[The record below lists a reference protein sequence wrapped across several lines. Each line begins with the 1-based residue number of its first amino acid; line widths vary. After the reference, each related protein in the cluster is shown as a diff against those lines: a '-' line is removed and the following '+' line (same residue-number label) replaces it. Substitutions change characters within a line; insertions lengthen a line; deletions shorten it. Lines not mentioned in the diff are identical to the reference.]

1 MISCEAPV
9 SGGRLP
15 RHYIVWLGGVLA
27 SMLGD
32 TVLYFALGWA
42 ASAHGGSVAALV
54 LTAINLP
61 RVLLLLV
68 GGAVGDRFGA
78 RKIML
83 IGDGVMIAVTVL
95 LALVAFRWETPTWL
109 LIGAG
114 LLIGAVDAFYL
125 PASGS
130 MPRRLVGAQKLPRAL
145 ALRQTG
151 GQVVALAG
159 GSLGGLVVAAVGLP
173 GAALFDAATFGIVLW
188 AMASIRPAQ
197 KASEAAARKGTVR
210 EVADGLRIAWR
221 DPVLRAALVLV
232 SAAAGSLLP
241 VISLLVPL
249 LARHHGWGPGTAGVV
264 AAAQSLGVIGI
275 AALVA
280 GRGGG
285 ARPGRTAALGL
296 IIGGCGTALLALAPS
311 PAVAA
316 GGSVIIGIGSGVFS
330 AHIAPLVLAT
340 TPDSHL
346 SRLQAL
352 LTLVQSTALLAM
364 NNALGNV
371 AAAAG
376 PALTL
381 GLCAGAATF
390 TGLVGLCSAHLRRAP
405 AHVAAPVPELRPAQ

>member
-1 MISCEAPV
+1 MTPSEAP
-9 SGGRLP
+9 SSRRDRLP
-15 RHYIVWLGGVLA
+15 RTYVIWLSGVLA

-32 TVLYFALGWA
+32 TVLYFALGWT

-61 RVLLLLV
+61 RALLLLI

-83 IGDGVMIAVTVL
+83 MGDSTMIAVTVL
-95 LALVAFRWETPTWL
+95 LAVVAFRWGTATWL

-130 MPRRLVGAQKLPRAL
+130 MPRRLVGAGKLPRAL

-159 GSLGGLVVAAVGLP
+159 GSLGGLVVAAVDLP

-188 AMASIRPAQ
+188 VMTTVRPTQELPASAT
-197 KASEAAARKGTVR
+197 RKGALR
-210 EVADGLRIAWR
+210 DVADGLRVAWR
-221 DPVLRAALVLV
+221 SPVLRAALLLV
-232 SAAAGSLLP
+232 AAAAGALLP
-241 VISLLVPL
+241 VITLLMPL
-249 LARHHGWGPGTAGVV
+249 FARRHGWASDTAGFL
-264 AAAQSLGVIGI
+264 AAAQSLGIIGI
-275 AALVA
+275 AVLVA
-280 GRGGG
+280 GRGGSKQ
-285 ARPGRTAALGL
+285 PGRTAALGL

-311 PAVAA
+311 PLVAA
-316 GGSVIIGIGSGVFS
+316 GGSLIIGLGSGVFS
-330 AHIAPLVLAT
+330 THIAPLVLVT

-364 NNALGNV
+364 NNVLGNL

-376 PALTL
+376 PALPLGICAAAVTL
-381 GLCAGAATF
+381 IGLG
-390 TGLVGLCSAHLRRAP
+390 GLCSADLRRAT
-405 AHVAAPVPELRPAQ
+405 AQVEAPVETGAIA